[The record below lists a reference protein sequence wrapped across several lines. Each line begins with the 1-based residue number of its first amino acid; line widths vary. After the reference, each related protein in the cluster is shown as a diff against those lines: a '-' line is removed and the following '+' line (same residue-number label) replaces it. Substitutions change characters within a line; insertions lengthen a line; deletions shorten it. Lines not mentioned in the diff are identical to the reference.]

1 MGELNLVPGSSGNDS
16 TKVKG
21 GEAYFGGDG
30 IDRLTG
36 LRTTF
41 NGMLE
46 ASFLIGGDGDDIY
59 KVDRGAFAVI
69 SDFGS
74 GYDRIDLDSFAVSN
88 TYIADVD
95 DDFLLVADSKSIA
108 LVYDPSQFEEVRFGK
123 QNYDPDEL
131 IDIANSR
138 GAHLGS
144 TNFESLVD
152 SGYLMPSLF
161 GLDLSSQGI
170 KELVQAAE
178 NNSDIVF

>member
-1 MGELNLVPGSSGNDS
+1 MN
-16 TKVKG
+16 G
-21 GEAYFGGDG
+21 GEAYFSGDG

-41 NGMLE
+41 NGMIE

-74 GYDRIDLDSFAVSN
+74 GYDRIDLDSFAGSN

-108 LVYDPSQFEEVRFGK
+108 LVHDPSQFEEVRFGK

-131 IDIANSR
+131 IDIAYSR
-138 GAHLGS
+138 GAYLGS

-152 SGYLMPSLF
+152 SGYLTPSLY

-178 NNSDIVF
+178 TNSDIIF